1 MPIDDPFA
9 ESTPTINDPFKD
21 IVDPF
26 AGGASEKKKSRATG
40 YARQVAEAIGEGPVE
55 IEAKQPRSVLEQY
68 KQLGKGL
75 GVGIPSS
82 VLALGDI
89 PALAETAGRAGL
101 RAAGAK
107 ISPEPAYT
115 SERIGTALFGP
126 PKSEYEA
133 AARYAGTLATPF
145 LVGKGVQGVRSLGA
159 PTDLETALTRARTQA
174 GEVTTE
180 AQKRAEAEAA
190 KAVVERAK
198 RERAIG
204 GQIRKTEGEIKPV
217 SELEMAARS
226 EAKLPAPEG
235 AVELST
241 GRDLNSTIRRI
252 AEDRLKQAETV
263 QASKGGGAF
272 ENYRRV
278 ATEKQAAE
286 PFGASAPG
294 QSLKTEL
301 DDIIKGGPGKLREF
315 GQAEIDIAKRIRNE
329 LYGKPAS
336 EIAEA
341 EIIAKANQNP
351 NRSMSMPAK
360 MMQARNDLA
369 AAEASGRKP
378 VDFQVVDDLIRELRQ
393 KQSTKSAEGFT
404 QVERE
409 RLGSAA
415 DRIENSLKTWVGE
428 EAYPRAAYAE
438 ASKDLNQFRTKLGE
452 ALTAREE
459 VKYATEAGVPTTRTS
474 RLADLVFEGRE
485 NTRLA
490 KQLLGEAEVNAL
502 GDKFAAN
509 QLAGKDASAVTK
521 WMNDPKNSFI
531 YEVPGLEGRIG
542 KYAES
547 LARREGDVKALEALR
562 KNLGKDI
569 ETVRGVE
576 KATKEKVFKTQQ
588 QINKLTENLQ
598 RLDPAKI
605 NAKYIDEIRPA
616 LEQTGYFRPE
626 ELSALGAEIQK
637 VSNIANASERAEAVK
652 TAVGFALKKLVTLG
666 MGR

>member
-1 MPIDDPFA
+1 MPINDPFA
-9 ESTPTINDPFKD
+9 EGAPTINDPFKD
-21 IVDPF
+21 FVDPF
-26 AGGASEKKKSRATG
+26 AGGVTEEKKPRRTG
-40 YARQVAEAIGEGPVE
+40 FREQVATSIGEGPVE
-55 IEAKQPRSVLEQY
+55 IEAKQPRSSIEQT
-68 KQLGKGL
+68 KQLLKGAAV
-75 GVGIPSS
+75 GVPSTI
-82 VLALGDI
+82 LALGDI
-89 PALAETAGRAGL
+89 PGLVEAGGRYALRK
-101 RAAGAK
+101 AGADV
-107 ISPEPAYT
+107 SPEPAYT

-133 AARYAGTLATPF
+133 AARYAGTLATPY
-145 LVGKGVQGVRSLGA
+145 LVGKGVQGVRALGA
-159 PTDLETALTRARTQA
+159 PSDLETALTRARTQA
-174 GEVTTE
+174 TEVTTE

-190 KAVVERAK
+190 RAVVERAK

-204 GQIRKTEGEIKPV
+204 GQLRKTEAEIKPV

-235 AVELST
+235 AAELST
-241 GRDLNSTIRRI
+241 GKDLNSTIRRI
-252 AEDRLKQAETV
+252 AEERLKQAETV
-263 QASKGGGAF
+263 QATKGGAAF
-272 ENYRRV
+272 ERYRQV
-278 ATEKQAAE
+278 ANEKQATQ
-286 PFGASAPG
+286 PFGASAEG
-294 QSLKTEL
+294 QALKAEL
-301 DDIIKGGPGKLREF
+301 DAIIKGGPGKLREF

-336 EIAEA
+336 EISQAEIAARAEA
-341 EIIAKANQNP
+341 DP
-351 NRSMSMPAK
+351 NKSMSLAARMTK
-360 MMQARNDLA
+360 ARNELA

-378 VDFQVVDDLIRELRQ
+378 VDFNVVDDLIRELRQ
-393 KQSTKSAEGFT
+393 KQSAKAAEGFT

-415 DRIENSLKTWVGE
+415 GRIEDALKKWVGE
-428 EAYPRAAYAE
+428 DVYPREAYAA

-459 VKYATEAGVPTTRTS
+459 IPYATEAGAPTTRTS

-485 NTRLA
+485 NVRLA
-490 KQLLGEAEVNAL
+490 KQLLGENEVNAL

-509 QLAGKDASAVTK
+509 QLAGKDSMAVQK

-531 YEVPGLEGRIG
+531 YEIPGLEGRIT

-576 KATKEKVFKTQQ
+576 QTTKQKVFKTQQ

-616 LEQTGYFRPE
+616 LEETGYFRPE
-626 ELSALGAEIQK
+626 ELNALGAEIQK
-637 VSNIANASERAEAVK
+637 VSNIANANERAEAVR
-652 TAVGFALKKLVTLG
+652 TAVGFALKKLFTLG
-666 MGR
+666 MGK